1 MKNKNYKLAKIFSLI
16 PFIVFS
22 SSILMTIVSI
32 ILADVFPNIAFLSI
46 ISITIISLI
55 LIFIPICAF
64 SVLGIVFSSKSMKSN
79 NTGKAWL
86 VISILDIVFI
96 IIFILIVALAFYA
109 GANF

>member
-1 MKNKNYKLAKIFSLI
+1 MDKNYKLAKIFSLI

-55 LIFIPICAF
+55 LVFIPICAF
-64 SVLGIVFSSKSMKSN
+64 SVLGIIFSLKSIKSN
-79 NTGKAWL
+79 NTGKECL
-86 VISILDIVFI
+86 IISVLDIVFI
-96 IIFILIVALAFYA
+96 IIFILVVALVLYA

>member
-1 MKNKNYKLAKIFSLI
+1 MDKNYKLAKIFSLI

-55 LIFIPICAF
+55 LVFIPICAF
-64 SVLGIVFSSKSMKSN
+64 SALGIIFSLKSIKSN
-79 NTGKAWL
+79 NIGKEWL
-86 VISILDIVFI
+86 IISVLDIVFI
-96 IIFILIVALAFYA
+96 IIFILIVALALYA